1 MRVHSAWVVVAVLGI
16 ILLVLSSLLVVD
28 PMQRTVL
35 ALASVVPLLYVTA
48 QLSREYKARLAS
60 ERRRYSKLRYV
71 TDEFVLGVRNLNR
84 LTVLA
89 KSADAPDNADEMID
103 EVVQRMRKTV
113 DRIVE
118 AAGIVDQESGSS

>member
-1 MRVHSAWVVVAVLGI
+1 MRVHSAWVAVAALGI
-16 ILLVLSSLLVVD
+16 IVLVLSSLFVVD

-71 TDEFVLGVRNLNR
+71 TDEFIIGVRNLNR
-84 LTVLA
+84 LTVLE

-118 AAGIVDQESGSS
+118 AAGIEDQESG